1 MSFIYKKEN
10 KPELQY
16 NYYNILSKKIN
27 KNQLLFTGK
36 PNNPN
41 LIIRTGSHDT
51 KYTSSKLYLFS
62 KNNSISNKYIDKN
75 SIFGLG
81 VGSGITSDFDAEL
94 VVENISIT
102 NSKSNN
108 KVLLCFLLKT
118 NSTADTNIIDAIME
132 SNINTNLEIE
142 LNDIIPQNDEYIYHE
157 PNTEFGPKLEDA
169 TIIIFKDPITCKA
182 IFENIN
188 NESNPFLLKDNI
200 ENMIGQMY
208 KPSVVE
214 GYTIIDASSGEII
227 VNENK
232 VPDTIKQSLIKANI
246 SLDKIENLDNAV
258 FVQTPPNIILDNN
271 DYLECTTADIDGK
284 DITTYDIA
292 LNQEVP
298 KNFITQFTTA
308 IYFGSLFLVLLVSY
322 FIVPVGYK
330 LILDRFITSDKSKS
344 ARKIVGI
351 EMLFRSIIY
360 CVVFI
365 LFIIGI
371 SSGKMSTSNYGYVGY
386 AINILL
392 FLIISIVIIEF
403 KKGTGLILGTS
414 LNNFDFKGNA
424 ESNAIKTTKDENYY
438 IYSYATAILPLVG
451 IIYGG
456 FLFFK

>member
-1 MSFIYKKEN
+1 MSSIYKKEN

-41 LIIRTGSHDT
+41 LIIRNGSHDT
-51 KYTSSKLYLFS
+51 KYISSKLYLFS
-62 KNNSISNKYIDKN
+62 KNNSISNKYIGNN

-81 VGSGITSDFDAEL
+81 FGSGITSDIDAEL
-94 VVENISIT
+94 VVEHTSIT
-102 NSKSNN
+102 NTKSNN

-118 NSTADTNIIDAIME
+118 NPTADTNIIDAIME
-132 SNINTNLEIE
+132 SNINSNLEIE

-157 PNTEFGPKLEDA
+157 PNTDFGPNLEDA
-169 TIIIFKDPITCKA
+169 TIIIFKDPIQCKTM
-182 IFENIN
+182 FGNIN
-188 NESNPFLLKDNI
+188 NESNPYFMNKI

-208 KPSVVE
+208 KPSIVE
-214 GYTIIDASSGEII
+214 GYTVIDASSGAII

-232 VPDTIKQSLIKANI
+232 VPDTIKDSLLKANV
-246 SLDKIENLDNAV
+246 SQDKIDGLDNAI
-258 FVQTPPNIILDNN
+258 FVQTPPNIILDNS

-330 LILDRFITSDKSKS
+330 LILDQFIDSDKTKS

-351 EMLFRSIIY
+351 EMFFRSIIY

-365 LFIIGI
+365 LFIIGV
-371 SSGKMSTSNYGYVGY
+371 SSGTKNTKNYGYIGY
-386 AINILL
+386 ATNLFL
-392 FLIISIVIIEF
+392 FLIISIAIIEF
-403 KKGTGLILGTS
+403 KKGTGLILGTT
-414 LNNFDFKGNA
+414 NNFDFKDSTAINA
-424 ESNAIKTTKDENYY
+424 INAIKNKRYMY
-438 IYSYATAILPLVG
+438 LSYATAILPLVG
-451 IIYGG
+451 IFYGV
-456 FLFFK
+456 FLLFSN

>member
-118 NSTADTNIIDAIME
+118 NLTADTNIIDAIME
-132 SNINTNLEIE
+132 STINTNLEIE

-208 KPSVVE
+208 KPSVFE
-214 GYTIIDASSGEII
+214 GYTVIDASSGEII
-227 VNENK
+227 VNE
-232 VPDTIKQSLIKANI
+232 IKAPEIIKKSLEKANI
-246 SLDKIENLDNAV
+246 SPDNLDNAV

-330 LILDRFITSDKSKS
+330 LILDLFITSVKSVS
-344 ARKIVGI
+344 ARKIVGF

-403 KKGTGLILGTS
+403 KKGTGLILGTPP
-414 LNNFDFKGNA
+414 NNFDFKG
-424 ESNAIKTTKDENYY
+424 SNEIDAIKTTKNTIY
-438 IYSYATAILPLVG
+438 IYSSYATAILPIVG

-456 FLFFK
+456 FLFFKS